1 MIIFSG
7 SYTVYHK
14 RKKTGEQNGRMEL
27 SGMKNKRKKKL
38 ELREINV
45 YVGFCNYCYQGRTGK
60 LFSISSSSR
69 FIWSK

>member
-27 SGMKNKRKKKL
+27 SGMKNKRKK
-38 ELREINV
+38 NW
-45 YVGFCNYCYQGRTGK
+45 N
-60 LFSISSSSR
+60 
-69 FIWSK
+69 